1 MCYLLLTTETL
12 GVHGLC
18 FGPGVEQ
25 QLHVNTSSFEMTALN
40 QNLSAV
46 KAPSLGRGRLPATD
60 PSCSIVCE
68 TEKPQSTS
76 RPLQRLSVGLLND
89 THTHTLAIT
98 DVCTCDWSRSLNVHE
113 CLCE

>member
-1 MCYLLLTTETL
+1 MCYLLLTTKTL

-46 KAPSLGRGRLPATD
+46 KAPCLGRGRLPTAD

-76 RPLQRLSVGLLND
+76 RPLQRL
-89 THTHTLAIT
+89 
-98 DVCTCDWSRSLNVHE
+98 
-113 CLCE
+113 